1 MDLDVSKRCYTA
13 LEMMVDQPT
22 ITTSDWCEWKLVSQE
37 VQSWT
42 STFVSLQAGIDLGM
56 GVVELLG
63 FLENYKGYK
72 ERS

>member
-1 MDLDVSKRCYTA
+1 MDFDVSKLCYTA

-22 ITTSDWCEWKLVSQE
+22 IMTSDWCEWKLVSQE
-37 VQSWT
+37 VQRWT
-42 STFVSLQAGIDLGM
+42 WTVVSLQAGIDLGM
-56 GVVELLG
+56 GVVELLE